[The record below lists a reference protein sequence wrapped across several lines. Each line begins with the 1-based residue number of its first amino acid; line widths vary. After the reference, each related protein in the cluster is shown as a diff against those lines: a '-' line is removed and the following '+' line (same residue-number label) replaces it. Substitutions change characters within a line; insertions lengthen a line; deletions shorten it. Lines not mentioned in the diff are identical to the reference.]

1 MTWVLAEIAA
11 NAGRRLENAM
21 EMKPR
26 HYWLLGPG
34 GMILIFVLFGMGI
47 FPGIFALI
55 YILWLRRKA
64 RLGRWLPK
72 AAGKGD
78 ELERI
83 GGWVK
88 REKPISRFVRW
99 LVR

>member
-1 MTWVLAEIAA
+1 
-11 NAGRRLENAM
+11 
-21 EMKPR
+21 
-26 HYWLLGPG
+26 
-34 GMILIFVLFGMGI
+34 MIC
-47 FPGIFALI
+47 
-55 YILWLRRKA
+55 ILWLRRKA
-64 RLGRWLPK
+64 RLGGWLPRS
-72 AAGKGD
+72 AGKGD